1 VKVPFVD
8 LKAQHQPIQGELDQA
23 VQNVMDRC
31 DFALGEDVVRFE
43 EEFAAYCGTRYAVGV
58 DSGLSALELSL
69 CAYGIDP
76 GDEVIV
82 PAHTFIATA
91 AAVTFSGAQP
101 VLVEV
106 DPITYNMDIEHVEAA
121 ITRHTRAIIPVHL
134 YGLPADMETIMR
146 IARKHDLIVIE
157 DACQAHGALYKGKR
171 VGSLGHAGAF
181 SFYPTKNLGGC
192 GDGGMVV
199 TNDAKVAEQI
209 RAMRNCGQREKYL
222 HELTPFNHR
231 LDTLQAAILRVK
243 LRYLDGWN
251 EARRQVASWYNQ
263 LLAKCG
269 VVTPVED
276 KGSVHVYH
284 LYVVR
289 TYHRDALQTYL
300 REQGIGTGIHYP
312 IPIHLQ
318 PYYAEDNFD
327 RGLFPATEEICD
339 EILSL
344 PMFPT
349 ITYEQVQ
356 YIAEHVNKFAV
367 GVPEMEEVEK
377 SGL

>member
-1 VKVPFVD
+1 VKAPFVD
-8 LKAQHQPIQGELDQA
+8 LKAQHLPIQDELNQA
-23 VQNVMDRC
+23 IQNVMNRC

-43 EEFAAYCGTRYAVGV
+43 EEFAAYCGARYAVGV

-69 CAYGIDP
+69 RAFGIGP

-82 PAHTFIATA
+82 PANTFIATA
-91 AAVTFSGAQP
+91 AAVTFTGAEP

-106 DPITYNMDIEHVEAA
+106 DPTSYNIDVAHIETA
-121 ITRHTRAIIPVHL
+121 ITPRTRAIIPVHL
-134 YGLPADMETIMR
+134 FGLPAEMDTIMK
-146 IARKHDLIVIE
+146 IARVHDLIVIE
-157 DACQAHGALYKGKR
+157 DACQAHGALYKGRR
-171 VGSLGHAGAF
+171 VGSLGHAAAF

-192 GDGGMVV
+192 GDGGMLV
-199 TNDAKVAEQI
+199 TDDAQVAEQI
-209 RAMRNCGQREKYL
+209 RAMRNCGQREKYR

-251 EARRQVASWYNQ
+251 EARRQGAAWYKE
-263 LLAKCG
+263 LLANSG

-276 KGSVHVYH
+276 DNSVHVYH
-284 LYVVR
+284 VYVVR
-289 TYHRDALQTYL
+289 THHRDALQAYL
-300 REQGIGTGIHYP
+300 RDQGIGTAIHYP

-318 PYYAEDNFD
+318 PYYAENNFD
-327 RGLFPATEEICD
+327 RGLFPMTEELCD

-349 ITYEQVQ
+349 ITHEQVQ
-356 YIAEHVNKFAV
+356 YVAEHVNKFAV
-367 GVPEMEEVEK
+367 GVPEMESAV
-377 SGL
+377 

>member
-8 LKAQHQPIQGELDQA
+8 LKALHQPIQGELDQA
-23 VQNVMDRC
+23 IQRVMDRC

-43 EEFAAYCGTRYAVGV
+43 EEFAAYCGTRHAVGV
-58 DSGLSALELSL
+58 DSGLTALELGL
-69 CAYGIDP
+69 RAFGIGE

-91 AAVTFSGAQP
+91 AAVTFAGAQP

-106 DPITYNMDIEHVEAA
+106 NPTTYNIDVEHIEAT
-121 ITRHTRAIIPVHL
+121 ITRRTRAIIPVHL
-134 YGLPADMETIMR
+134 YGLPAEMDAIMK
-146 IARKHDLIVIE
+146 IAKAYDLIVIE

-171 VGSLGHAGAF
+171 AGSLGHAGAF

-192 GDGGMVV
+192 GDGGMLV
-199 TNDAKVAEQI
+199 TNDAQVVERI
-209 RAMRNCGQREKYL
+209 RAMRNCGQREKYR
-222 HELTPFNHR
+222 HELAPFNHR
-231 LDTLQAAILRVK
+231 LDTLQASILRVK

-251 EARRQVASWYNQ
+251 EVRRQAAAWYKQ
-263 LLAKCG
+263 LLVNSG
-269 VVTPVED
+269 VVTPVENRT
-276 KGSVHVYH
+276 STHVYH

-289 TYHRDALQTYL
+289 TYHRDALQAYL
-300 REQGIGTGIHYP
+300 RDQDIGTAIHYP

-327 RGLFPATEEICD
+327 RGLFPTTEEICD

-349 ITYEQVQ
+349 ITHEQVQ
-356 YIAEHVNKFAV
+356 YVAEHVNKFAV
-367 GVPEMEEVEK
+367 GVPEIEGVER
-377 SGL
+377 SGS